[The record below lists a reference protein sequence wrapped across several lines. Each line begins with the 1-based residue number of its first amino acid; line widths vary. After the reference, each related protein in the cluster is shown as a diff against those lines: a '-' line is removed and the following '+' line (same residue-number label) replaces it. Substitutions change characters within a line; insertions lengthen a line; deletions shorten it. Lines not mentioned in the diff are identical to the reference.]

1 MRLGGSF
8 KEGDVI
14 WFMVLLTTWVKQQLL
29 PHGSDGFFLLAADK
43 VKTLF
48 KQTWI
53 HPTYHR
59 VMEWKA
65 VSLPPLLHGPVCSAV
80 QYDSKP
86 WEFRGQIHRAA
97 LCLHKA
103 MSVLGAITQWCDSGS
118 SWKQHCLS
126 RRWPQLLQHAV
137 LPCLERAGATTV
149 QHAGKWDYELAAV
162 VLVQAV
168 HYVWAVPTSGI
179 WAFGSVC
186 GRDKG
191 GSCGEHVPSA
201 LASPFLMR
209 IPSKQGFCIPSC
221 SQPQQQMRGGNLP
234 SFMVPQWKISR
245 THQSI
250 SPG

>member
-137 LPCLERAGATTV
+137 LPCLERARATTV

-221 SQPQQQMRGGNLP
+221 SQPQQQMHGGNLP